1 MRTTIKLASLALSAS
16 LALFACTSEV
26 KQPSHTEPVK
36 EEVKTEEIK
45 TVFVPKIN
53 ADSAFYYVKKQ
64 VDFGPRVPGTAAHRQ
79 CGDFLV
85 KELKSFGPNAP
96 EVTEQQSTAQTFD
109 KHTIPIRNIIASFYP
124 EKKHRILLAAH
135 WDTRPFAEMDSK
147 QKNKPI
153 DGANDGASGV
163 GVLMEIARQLAIYE
177 PNYGIDIIFFDAED
191 WGDST
196 GRVEDSYCLG
206 SQYWAQNPH
215 KSDYFPKYGIL
226 LDMVGDKNGKFAIEE
241 NSWRFA
247 GNIVDKVWNSAYRLG
262 FGDIFIN
269 TRRGAIIDDH
279 YYVMKHRNIPMID
292 IINYDPDGIS
302 SFGHTWH
309 TQDDNLDNIG
319 IHTLEAVAKT
329 VIKVVYEEGHTH

>member
-1 MRTTIKLASLALSAS
+1 MNSKTTFASIS
-16 LALFACTSEV
+16 LIIMIIIGACTPAP
-26 KQPSHTEPVK
+26 QPMNNTPVNNNAK
-36 EEVKTEEIK
+36 ALDSSKTIFIPPVN
-45 TVFVPKIN
+45 T
-53 ADSAFYYVKKQ
+53 DSIYYYIKKQ
-64 VDFGPRVPGTAAHRQ
+64 VEFGPRVPGIRSHKL

-85 KELKSFGPNAP
+85 KELKSFGPNVP

-247 GNIVDKVWNSAYRLG
+247 GNIVNKVWNSAYRLG